1 MRLSPHDRGSSV
13 TTMWQ
18 LRCYKGKL
26 SASWEVADC
35 SHSFPVSSD
44 SPPPSLTTPKAS
56 PKALLGPFC
65 FSNFGASKGFTL
77 NPLPSLHTAP
87 GWAYQLLVTTIMDMR
102 LDFQT
107 ALLTRFSLGLQGH
120 LCQTKHVP
128 QAPPSHV
135 QNQSITLQLQ
145 SVFLLL

>member
-1 MRLSPHDRGSSV
+1 MWLSPHDRGSSV

-26 SASWEVADC
+26 SASGSC
-35 SHSFPVSSD
+35 RLLPLFPSFLWFSS
-44 SPPPSLTTPKAS
+44 SLSDHPQSLSQGLAR
-56 PKALLGPFC
+56 PLC
-65 FSNFGASKGFTL
+65 FSNVGASKGFTL

-87 GWAYQLLVTTIMDMR
+87 GWAYQLLVATTMDMR

-107 ALLTRFSLGLQGH
+107 ALLTRFSLGLQGQ